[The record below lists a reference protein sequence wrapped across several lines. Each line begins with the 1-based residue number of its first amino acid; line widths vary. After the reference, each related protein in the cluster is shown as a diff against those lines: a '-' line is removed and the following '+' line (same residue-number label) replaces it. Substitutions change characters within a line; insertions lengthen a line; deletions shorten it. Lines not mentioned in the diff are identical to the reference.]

1 MAIGKSKGKSLCS
14 NWFCLLEHFLPIS
27 NLSDHKDEIKEVTT
41 QSGDTLI
48 KLAPSQ
54 LHGIFFHLLDTYRY
68 GIYIVQNGDNDAH
81 VVNISIVVLPHFEP

>member
-14 NWFCLLEHFLPIS
+14 NWFFLLEKIS
-27 NLSDHKDEIKEVTT
+27 NLSDHKDVIKEVTT

-81 VVNISIVVLPHFEP
+81 VVNISIVVLAHFEP